1 MSTAILPAASPVPL
15 SQDAKTIAIVS
26 LAHGTSHFFHLIL
39 APLFPWLKDA
49 FQVSYVELGLLMSV
63 FFVVSSI
70 GQATLGVVVDR
81 VGPRPVMLW
90 SLAGFFVSA
99 LWLSLAQNYAML
111 AVGVAL
117 AGLSNSVFHPVD
129 FSILNARISAPRLG
143 YAFTA
148 HGLSGN
154 LGWAAATG
162 FLAGAAALFGW
173 RAALGGAAGL
183 ALAVWVVVWLG
194 RAHLDVLPKA
204 VVKDAPPE
212 TVDQTL
218 AFLKLPAVWLC
229 FGFFCTATMA
239 LSGFQTFGATILKY
253 HYNFSPA
260 LAGQIV
266 TLFLLCG
273 AVGMGVGGWLVT
285 KIPRNDTQIAAAYG
299 ISALGAV
306 LIALAWVPAWLA
318 LGLIAFM
325 GFAYGL
331 AGPSRDML
339 IKRNTPK
346 GATGRVY
353 GLVYSGADVGFSLSP
368 LLCGWL
374 VDQGVSLGVFWAV
387 AVFQVLAIG
396 CALAVGSRQGRE

>member
-1 MSTAILPAASPVPL
+1 MSTAILPAASSVPL

-99 LWLSLAQNYAML
+99 VWLSLAQNYAML

-173 RAALGGAAGL
+173 RAALGGAAAL

-194 RAHLDVLPKA
+194 RDIARLDL
-204 VVKDAPPE
+204 
-212 TVDQTL
+212 
-218 AFLKLPAVWLC
+218 
-229 FGFFCTATMA
+229 
-239 LSGFQTFGATILKY
+239 
-253 HYNFSPA
+253 
-260 LAGQIV
+260 
-266 TLFLLCG
+266 
-273 AVGMGVGGWLVT
+273 
-285 KIPRNDTQIAAAYG
+285 
-299 ISALGAV
+299 
-306 LIALAWVPAWLA
+306 
-318 LGLIAFM
+318 
-325 GFAYGL
+325 
-331 AGPSRDML
+331 
-339 IKRNTPK
+339 
-346 GATGRVY
+346 
-353 GLVYSGADVGFSLSP
+353 
-368 LLCGWL
+368 
-374 VDQGVSLGVFWAV
+374 
-387 AVFQVLAIG
+387 
-396 CALAVGSRQGRE
+396 